1 MGAIRGITGVMGCIL
16 YIRTMMGCILGV
28 RAVIGYILGV
38 RAMRLYTWCKRSAV
52 FFICITSI
60 YLIEDYPAH
69 KALWGF
75 PHIIMLHVIV
85 I

>member
-1 MGAIRGITGVMGCIL
+1 MTNDGPNTFFSKLWATSYYEKLIVNIRPCIYL
-16 YIRTMMGCILGV
+16 
-28 RAVIGYILGV
+28 
-38 RAMRLYTWCKRSAV
+38 
-52 FFICITSI
+52 FFFITSI

-75 PHIIMLHVIV
+75 PHIIMLHVIM

>member
-1 MGAIRGITGVMGCIL
+1 MFDYHIAGLVNLL
-16 YIRTMMGCILGV
+16 YNPAMQLSLFISK
-28 RAVIGYILGV
+28 YIFCFL
-38 RAMRLYTWCKRSAV
+38 
-52 FFICITSI
+52 ITSI